1 MLNFATQLSGHLIEK
16 SGTTMPMTMND
27 DPAPGEMSTRSR
39 PLVLIVE
46 DDPDNAHLIAR
57 VLTGAKYDFLV
68 TSVGRDALQHAQV
81 SQPDVITLDL
91 RLPDIDGL
99 NLLEQL
105 KLNPDT
111 RDIPVIIVSIL
122 ADESDPRLD
131 TAFALLPKPID
142 RVVLRRT
149 VAAAL
154 QAGGRRG
161 IP

>member
-1 MLNFATQLSGHLIEK
+1 MAAFMS
-16 SGTTMPMTMND
+16 D
-27 DPAPGEMSTRSR
+27 DTAAGEPSTRSR

-57 VLTGAKYDFLV
+57 VLTGARYDFLV

-99 NLLEQL
+99 ALLEQL
-105 KLNPDT
+105 KINPDT
-111 RDIPVIIVSIL
+111 REIPVIIVSIL
-122 ADESDPRLD
+122 ADESDSRLD
-131 TAFALLPKPID
+131 SAFALLPKPID
-142 RVVLRRT
+142 RNALRRT

-154 QAGGRRG
+154 QAGGRSG
-161 IP
+161 ND